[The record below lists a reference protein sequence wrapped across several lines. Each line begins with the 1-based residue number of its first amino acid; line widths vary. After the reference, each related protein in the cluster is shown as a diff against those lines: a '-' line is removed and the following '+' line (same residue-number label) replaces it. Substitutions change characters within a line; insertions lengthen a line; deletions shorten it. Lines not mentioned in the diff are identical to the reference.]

1 MKISRITHFI
11 YWLKIASISL
21 SCATVGAVFAQA
33 GFDEDADIRNYFE
46 LRIIDPAQL
55 GEQIQFVAQ
64 PALDQIETEVEAE
77 VYISR
82 LREDD
87 YAVFLARYIENLSD
101 VEFSELLETALQP
114 AFALY
119 IDEIGANDFA
129 TIYRQF
135 LGEMTSTYL
144 TLGSDVEFTEYV
156 LSRILQLSPDQY
168 STLYQ
173 DYVRT
178 LWRYFVDSASP
189 QELLALLG
197 EGYEAI
203 LATADFSIDNP
214 AFFDDVY
221 AEIIDLSEAE
231 FAAIYSDYVAKMIG
245 GLIDDPSILEM
256 PVNATDG
263 TTETQDNALPAVDS
277 ESENGTTAIP
287 ESPPLTG
294 LAAVAFTD
302 LNAAE
307 SLNLL
312 RLHIATIARNYFIV
326 PFKADL
332 VQRASVYT
340 ASATEEQL
348 ANLRNLEPI
357 STMIEESRLSY
368 NQRNQETLASIERL
382 LDEEVLGEVTD
393 KLGLVDSIPY
403 PNERLLGIAINKA
416 LAEFRPNSGSDVWGF
431 SQVQYQILLTAVFDL
446 VRAYNK
452 RDTLADGVADLARPG
467 VSLDISWNFLGCGCD
482 IDQNKVIYGF
492 YPSWA
497 FPEPGVAQEIDLR
510 YYDRVA
516 YFGMTLNRNA
526 EIDAGEY
533 WRAGGPMNDFII
545 GAHHRMTEVDLAV
558 YVPYWQEWDERH
570 FSLVST
576 NIIDMLKIPLQYGTI
591 TNFAKNYLQP
601 IYPTYSETIGR
612 DYMGDGVTLLFD
624 SLRDPETLEV
634 RDLTY
639 ITRLIERLARDLKSA
654 FGEDAPPINLMLDVN
669 QSDTAEVLRSLRTTI
684 NGSQADPDQYISRL
698 LLFLEQDTWDSSQQ
712 LIEAVRTVFV
722 NNDSSAVLEKLNPI
736 LIPAMDDNKQFSS
749 LSRDLVSMRGIF
761 GEAGGAA
768 IWPIPEHMP
777 LENSGNEFQI
787 EKAFVSAM
795 VVEETGLWADIESTV
810 ESFYFRDRSI
820 LIFSL
825 TLFYTISLVILMWSI
840 REPLRAFLLVSAKII
855 GGLTFILFVLLLYF
869 DPYLNWWRVAY
880 FVLPLMFVIFVVP
893 MQNVTPPSA
902 TAIPGNKY
910 MNRGLK
916 RERTRVLRG
925 MQRSIRNAIWNRD
938 AD

>member
-287 ESPPLTG
+287 ESPL
-294 LAAVAFTD
+294 
-302 LNAAE
+302 
-307 SLNLL
+307 
-312 RLHIATIARNYFIV
+312 
-326 PFKADL
+326 
-332 VQRASVYT
+332 
-340 ASATEEQL
+340 
-348 ANLRNLEPI
+348 
-357 STMIEESRLSY
+357 
-368 NQRNQETLASIERL
+368 
-382 LDEEVLGEVTD
+382 
-393 KLGLVDSIPY
+393 
-403 PNERLLGIAINKA
+403 
-416 LAEFRPNSGSDVWGF
+416 
-431 SQVQYQILLTAVFDL
+431 
-446 VRAYNK
+446 
-452 RDTLADGVADLARPG
+452 
-467 VSLDISWNFLGCGCD
+467 
-482 IDQNKVIYGF
+482 
-492 YPSWA
+492 
-497 FPEPGVAQEIDLR
+497 
-510 YYDRVA
+510 
-516 YFGMTLNRNA
+516 
-526 EIDAGEY
+526 
-533 WRAGGPMNDFII
+533 
-545 GAHHRMTEVDLAV
+545 
-558 YVPYWQEWDERH
+558 
-570 FSLVST
+570 
-576 NIIDMLKIPLQYGTI
+576 
-591 TNFAKNYLQP
+591 
-601 IYPTYSETIGR
+601 
-612 DYMGDGVTLLFD
+612 
-624 SLRDPETLEV
+624 
-634 RDLTY
+634 
-639 ITRLIERLARDLKSA
+639 
-654 FGEDAPPINLMLDVN
+654 
-669 QSDTAEVLRSLRTTI
+669 
-684 NGSQADPDQYISRL
+684 
-698 LLFLEQDTWDSSQQ
+698 
-712 LIEAVRTVFV
+712 
-722 NNDSSAVLEKLNPI
+722 
-736 LIPAMDDNKQFSS
+736 
-749 LSRDLVSMRGIF
+749 
-761 GEAGGAA
+761 
-768 IWPIPEHMP
+768 
-777 LENSGNEFQI
+777 
-787 EKAFVSAM
+787 
-795 VVEETGLWADIESTV
+795 
-810 ESFYFRDRSI
+810 
-820 LIFSL
+820 
-825 TLFYTISLVILMWSI
+825 
-840 REPLRAFLLVSAKII
+840 
-855 GGLTFILFVLLLYF
+855 
-869 DPYLNWWRVAY
+869 
-880 FVLPLMFVIFVVP
+880 
-893 MQNVTPPSA
+893 
-902 TAIPGNKY
+902 
-910 MNRGLK
+910 
-916 RERTRVLRG
+916 
-925 MQRSIRNAIWNRD
+925 
-938 AD
+938 